1 MGVAS
6 STDEFDLSLYVGNT
20 SSKPNEKLVQSEIPS
35 YYIDKASRI
44 DFKESSIELLSS
56 SVEGA
61 SPEESLE
68 TKKDWLPAG
77 QIVVGV
83 SFDESTPDIEV
94 GDAIQYVITSHNKNQ
109 QKRKNVPQKPELED

>member
-1 MGVAS
+1 M
-6 STDEFDLSLYVGNT
+6 
-20 SSKPNEKLVQSEIPS
+20 
-35 YYIDKASRI
+35 
-44 DFKESSIELLSS
+44 
-56 SVEGA
+56 EGA